1 MGQKLFTVNADIMP
15 MGGQM
20 ESRAL
25 TFLCLARLVYKHRQQ
40 SCREIPWLDIKHQA
54 VHTVCGLP
62 LKSNRTPLSI
72 LQLEVLKKT
81 ILNQLQNSIGQEGW
95 WHWTRSEMLCIRS
108 WPFQRL
114 PLHLSPPNLPFYFN
128 SLDLDWNEKKKS
140 WICSLWINSITP
152 PWTPSQHR
160 HERKQQ
166 FRLNN
171 WWPQGHL
178 FCHVFNSVLF
188 SSLIQTDR
196 SLPEG

>member
-81 ILNQLQNSIGQEGW
+81 ILNQLPNSHRAG
-95 WHWTRSEMLCIRS
+95 RMMALNKVRDA
-108 WPFQRL
+108 
-114 PLHLSPPNLPFYFN
+114 LH
-128 SLDLDWNEKKKS
+128 
-140 WICSLWINSITP
+140 
-152 PWTPSQHR
+152 Q
-160 HERKQQ
+160 
-166 FRLNN
+166 
-171 WWPQGHL
+171 
-178 FCHVFNSVLF
+178 VL
-188 SSLIQTDR
+188 T
-196 SLPEG
+196 LPETSLASVSTKFTILF